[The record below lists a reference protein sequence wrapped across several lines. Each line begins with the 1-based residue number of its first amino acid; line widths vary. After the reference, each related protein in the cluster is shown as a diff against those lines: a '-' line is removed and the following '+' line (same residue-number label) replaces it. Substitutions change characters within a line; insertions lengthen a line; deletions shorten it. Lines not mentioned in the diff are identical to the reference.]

1 VRQIRPEICIS
12 DQIDSDNFLTD
23 QLNGRAVLHAVC
35 HAVCYNVENLPSI
48 DMLRSNP
55 ERVCI
60 HRCIENNHARSHFII
75 TIRKF
80 ELAIVLSADGQVE
93 APGLRDVMFK

>member
-1 VRQIRPEICIS
+1 
-12 DQIDSDNFLTD
+12 
-23 QLNGRAVLHAVC
+23 
-35 HAVCYNVENLPSI
+35 
-48 DMLRSNP
+48 MLRSNP